1 MARCLPHRL
10 PQLLKVFYSSAVP
23 SVAWALTSKP
33 AGAQDT
39 QPSNQASVE
48 TQLSEHKKVT
58 RSVTI
63 LHKET
68 SARRLVGRLS
78 VTPTDGS
85 PYQSG
90 TENISRTSLDFVGE
104 QYREGKSRVAEEN
117 GAQQGK
123 ADQSADQLQN
133 ASNRQH
139 HRLST
144 AAVAVTG
151 LLGQLKAWG
160 HAERQR
166 QKTRRDKKAAKVAAS
181 SPGGEVDEEEFGG
194 HISPVSSGDEA
205 AQAAMDAFEAL
216 VVAAEIS
223 HSDEQS
229 KRLSAH
235 RRSSRRRPTRSRSLK
250 GGHTS
255 DTDYASDGEP
265 VVPSCEEVLQT
276 AEEVGMDEFKS
287 QALKL
292 AHTLR
297 CKGWRGVA
305 LDRYKEISVE
315 RMSGA
320 LTNAV
325 GPHFSY
331 RSTSKFTRALAA
343 SEEWNKECL
352 TGRGYIFKCSF
363 DFW

>member
-1 MARCLPHRL
+1 MSPPSPPAVAKGI
-10 PQLLKVFYSSAVP
+10 LLICCSP

-33 AGAQDT
+33 ADTQDT

-48 TQLSEHKKVT
+48 TQLSEHKKST

-63 LHKET
+63 LHKKT
-68 SARRLVGRLS
+68 SARRLGGRLPITS
-78 VTPTDGS
+78 TEGS

-90 TENISRTSLDFVGE
+90 TENISRTSLDFAGE
-104 QYREGKSRVAEEN
+104 QYREGQLRVAEEN

-123 ADQSADQLQN
+123 ADQSADQLHN
-133 ASNRQH
+133 ASNRQR

-151 LLGQLKAWG
+151 LLGQLKVWA

-166 QKTRRDKKAAKVAAS
+166 QKARRDKKAAKVASS
-181 SPGGEVDEEEFGG
+181 SPGGEVDEEEFSG

-216 VVAAEIS
+216 VAAAEIS

-250 GGHTS
+250 GGHNS

-315 RMSGA
+315 KMSGA

-325 GPHFSY
+325 SLLLLFVPYF
-331 RSTSKFTRALAA
+331 
-343 SEEWNKECL
+343 W
-352 TGRGYIFKCSF
+352 TGRDRETGEVFRTGQY
-363 DFW
+363 